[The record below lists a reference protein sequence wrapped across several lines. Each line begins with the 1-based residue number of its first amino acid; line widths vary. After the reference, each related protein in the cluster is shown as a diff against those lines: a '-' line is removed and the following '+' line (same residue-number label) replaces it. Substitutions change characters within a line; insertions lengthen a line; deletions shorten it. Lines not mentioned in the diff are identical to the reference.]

1 MCMFCA
7 AIPAAL
13 AVGVN
18 AQARQNRSEKE
29 AKFRGKDP
37 ANPKVPPKAVTAV
50 VVAGL
55 AVASIVY
62 HTQISN

>member
-18 AQARQNRSEKE
+18 AQARQNRLEKDAE
-29 AKFRGKDP
+29 TRGEDP
-37 ANPKVPPKAVTAV
+37 DRPKVPPKTVTV
-50 VVAGL
+50 LVVAGL

-62 HTQISN
+62 HTQLNN

>member
-1 MCMFCA
+1 MFCA

-13 AVGVN
+13 AVGAN
-18 AQARQNRSEKE
+18 AQGRRNRLEKE
-29 AKFRGKDP
+29 AEARREDP
-37 ANPKVPPKAVTAV
+37 DRSKVSPKAATAL

-62 HTQISN
+62 HTQLSN

>member
-1 MCMFCA
+1 MFCA

-13 AVGVN
+13 AVGAN

-29 AKFRGKDP
+29 AEARGEE
-37 ANPKVPPKAVTAV
+37 ASRPKVPPKAATAV

-55 AVASIVY
+55 AVASIIY
-62 HTQISN
+62 HTRVS

>member
-13 AVGVN
+13 AVGAN
-18 AQARQNRSEKE
+18 AQAKQHRSEAE
-29 AKFRGKDP
+29 AKARGDKP
-37 ANPKVPPKAVTAV
+37 TRSKVPPKAATAI

-55 AVASIVY
+55 AVGSIVY
-62 HTQISN
+62 HSQISN

>member
-29 AKFRGKDP
+29 AEARGEEPDR
-37 ANPKVPPKAVTAV
+37 PKVPPKAVTAV

-62 HTQISN
+62 HTQLNN

>member
-1 MCMFCA
+1 
-7 AIPAAL
+7 L

-29 AKFRGKDP
+29 TEARGEEPDR
-37 ANPKVPPKAVTAV
+37 PKVPPKAVTAA

-62 HTQISN
+62 HTQLSN

>member
-1 MCMFCA
+1 MFCA

-18 AQARQNRSEKE
+18 VQARHKRLEKDAE
-29 AKFRGKDP
+29 AHGEEP
-37 ANPKVPPKAVTAV
+37 AHLKVPPKAVTAV
-50 VVAGL
+50 VITGL

-62 HTQISN
+62 HTQLNS

>member
-1 MCMFCA
+1 MFCA

-18 AQARQNRSEKE
+18 AQTRQHRSEKE
-29 AKFRGKDP
+29 AEARGEDP
-37 ANPKVPPKAVTAV
+37 SRPKVPPKAATAV

-62 HTQISN
+62 HTQLNS

>member
-1 MCMFCA
+1 MFCA

-18 AQARQNRSEKE
+18 AQARQNRSERE
-29 AKFRGKDP
+29 AAARREEP
-37 ANPKVPPKAVTAV
+37 ARPKVPPKAATAV

-62 HTQISN
+62 HTQLTN

>member
-18 AQARQNRSEKE
+18 LQASQNRSEKE
-29 AKFRGKDP
+29 AVDRGEEP
-37 ANPKVPPKAVTAV
+37 ARLIVSPKAVTAA

-62 HTQISN
+62 HTQLNN

>member
-1 MCMFCA
+1 MFCA

-18 AQARQNRSEKE
+18 AQARQNRSDKE
-29 AKFRGKDP
+29 AEARGEEPDR
-37 ANPKVPPKAVTAV
+37 PKAPPKAITAV

-62 HTQISN
+62 HTQLNN

>member
-1 MCMFCA
+1 MFCA

-18 AQARQNRSEKE
+18 AHARQNRSDQE
-29 AKFRGKDP
+29 AQKRGEDP
-37 ANPKVPPKAVTAV
+37 SRPRVPPKAATAA

-62 HTQISN
+62 HTQLSN